1 MPAATKPRPRGNIS
15 LQPLRWSIE
24 AVSREFKLAAN
35 TARKIL
41 HQGGVEPDGVGTYS
55 TEQVVSCLFGNLHA
69 EKIRKERELV
79 RKYQLENEITEASVL
94 NRADLMKGLAGIADA
109 MTSIISTS
117 GLTTEEKENL
127 LRELSSVPLI
137 LNTVARTQTKL
148 RRSKNGQAVEED
160 ASES

>member
-79 RKYQLENEITEASVL
+79 RKYRIENETSEANLLDRTE
-94 NRADLMKGLAGIADA
+94 LMKGFAALADA
-109 MTSIISTS
+109 IVFRITSSELS
-117 GLTTEEKENL
+117 REAKEDL
-127 LRELSSVPLI
+127 LRDLSTIPVVIS
-137 LNTVARTQTKL
+137 NVARRQTRL
-148 RRSKNGQAVEED
+148 PRGNGTRPESEGEER
-160 ASES
+160 

>member
-79 RKYQLENEITEASVL
+79 RKYRIENETSEANLLDRTE
-94 NRADLMKGLAGIADA
+94 LMKGFSALADA
-109 MTSIISTS
+109 MVFRIMSSEL
-117 GLTTEEKENL
+117 GQEAKEDL
-127 LRELSSVPLI
+127 LRDLSTIPVVIS
-137 LNTVARTQTKL
+137 NVARRQTRL
-148 RRSKNGQAVEED
+148 PRGNGTRPESEGEER
-160 ASES
+160 